1 MLNKN
6 LFLSKMVAKGYT
18 QRTLATAMN
27 MSKNTLNAK
36 INGRGCFDTEQIDRL
51 CVLLGI
57 ETPKE
62 KVDIFLHISSQFRDR
77 PA

>member
-18 QRTLATAMN
+18 QRTLAAAMN

>member
-18 QRTLATAMN
+18 QRTLAAAMN

-77 PA
+77 SA